1 MLGLGTGLA
10 SFSATFQYGG
20 KQWEMSSGRHAK
32 GGNFL
37 HPRHQRKDEA
47 PSEVSRRR
55 ALETD
60 GFTSHADDDDA
71 LFSLVKTSARLTY
84 RRLLSVDFTEK
95 ETDYINHDNSSVLSV
110 ISSAMLDCGHCP
122 CTLSWLHSTASVR
135 FFAIATNRFLD
146 VSLTNQLADETRY
159 FADNTFRRPVISL
172 TTRFADKAL
181 RWQRVFQCV

>member
-1 MLGLGTGLA
+1 MENV
-10 SFSATFQYGG
+10 
-20 KQWEMSSGRHAK
+20 QWEARQ

-122 CTLSWLHSTASVR
+122 CTLS
-135 FFAIATNRFLD
+135 
-146 VSLTNQLADETRY
+146 
-159 FADNTFRRPVISL
+159 
-172 TTRFADKAL
+172 
-181 RWQRVFQCV
+181 